1 MFDWLIIFQILMSAV
16 SMIIGNADNI
26 IIPTVSGI
34 DLITCVKKNTVRD
47 YCQNPTLTQS
57 DLKQLKV
64 TRVEVRLYPVNKPHF
79 KTQL

>member
-16 SMIIGNADNI
+16 SMIIGIAE

-34 DLITCVKKNTVRD
+34 NQITSVKKNMVRD
-47 YCQNPTLTQS
+47 YCQNPTLTQP